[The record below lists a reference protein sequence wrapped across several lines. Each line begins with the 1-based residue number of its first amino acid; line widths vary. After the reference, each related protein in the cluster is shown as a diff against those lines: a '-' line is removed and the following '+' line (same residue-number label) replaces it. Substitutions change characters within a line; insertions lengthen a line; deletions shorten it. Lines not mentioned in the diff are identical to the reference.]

1 MDARQFRKQLSE
13 KLSMS
18 SEEVDALTEGLAMI
32 MRERCGE
39 LDTVA
44 IPSFGNFVPVKHDE
58 SVETDLSSGR
68 RLLLP
73 PEIVLEVTPSG
84 LLRKHL
90 GHE

>member
-13 KLSMS
+13 NQSKYAY
-18 SEEVDALTEGLAMI
+18 EVDAHTAGLAMI

-58 SVETDLSSGR
+58 SVETDRSSGR

-73 PEIVLEVTPSG
+73 PEIVLEFTPSG